1 LKGIWVLAVVCA
13 FVAGSFVTGTSVY
26 AQVEKGDSFLCPAGE
41 ALVGIEFMANNKI
54 LNFICETVIPD
65 TYFKTASALASRDNN
80 ASVTLGCDEGDVFLS
95 GGAFG
100 EPRANATPLA
110 ILVSG
115 PQVNSDTGQIE
126 WYATARYPDTEGGID
141 LIVNVTCLN
150 TNP

>member
-1 LKGIWVLAVVCA
+1 MKGIWVLTVICA
-13 FVAGSFVTGTSVY
+13 FVAGSFVTGASVY
-26 AQVEKGDSFLCPAGE
+26 AQAPPADSFLCPAGQ
-41 ALVGIEFMANNKI
+41 ALTGIEFMENNKI

-65 TYFKTASALASRDNN
+65 TYFKTASDLASRDNN

-110 ILVSG
+110 ILVSE
-115 PQVNSDTGQIE
+115 PQLNSDTGQIE
-126 WYATARYPDTEGGID
+126 WYSTARYADTEGGID